1 VRGRGS
7 LCARCSSASERAKS
21 PAGDGFVCPYCR
33 RELAWDTLKSAEAEI
48 SIYVREKIYY
58 CPGCRS
64 FLGVASWHTEG

>member
-1 VRGRGS
+1 MRGAGP
-7 LCARCSSASERAKS
+7 LCARCSAAAPP
-21 PAGDGFVCPYCR
+21 PAPAPDGFLCPYCR
-33 RELAWDTLKSAEAEI
+33 CALTWETLRSAEAEI